1 MHKTNMPVNSASP
14 GDPPFNAGLGP
25 QFNPNPGSRPMN
37 NPAVGGQPQHRM
49 HPPASP
55 APGKDGN
62 KDGKPTD
69 GSPRNQHIPNQGPT
83 TPAPNHQNAA
93 SNQGTPV
100 GGPRTAPSP
109 VPTAVMG
116 SLNPMNQT
124 GGMNMGMGGMMGMNQ
139 PPPPNPGMTGGS
151 GAGGNSGVPGTGGGG
166 APGGGGGAGP
176 GGGVGGGGTAGGA
189 GAGIGSGMNFLG
201 MNPMAGMNGPV
212 GTGLGNGMNSLN
224 PSSSTGNNGDAGGG
238 GGGMGGMQDLV
249 FSHEFMQS
257 VANTLVDDLVDP
269 AMVFRPDGDINFE
282 RDFGQWFH
290 PEESLDLK

>member
-1 MHKTNMPVNSASP
+1 
-14 GDPPFNAGLGP
+14 
-25 QFNPNPGSRPMN
+25 
-37 NPAVGGQPQHRM
+37 
-49 HPPASP
+49 
-55 APGKDGN
+55 
-62 KDGKPTD
+62 
-69 GSPRNQHIPNQGPT
+69 
-83 TPAPNHQNAA
+83 
-93 SNQGTPV
+93 
-100 GGPRTAPSP
+100 
-109 VPTAVMG
+109 
-116 SLNPMNQT
+116 
-124 GGMNMGMGGMMGMNQ
+124 
-139 PPPPNPGMTGGS
+139 
-151 GAGGNSGVPGTGGGG
+151 
-166 APGGGGGAGP
+166 
-176 GGGVGGGGTAGGA
+176 
-189 GAGIGSGMNFLG
+189 MNFLG